1 MRQRPVRHAARDLTT
16 SDGSAPAFRHCRQ
29 RRGAAGIACRCRPRT
44 VPAGTTDLRISAAG
58 TPARLGERR
67 ACRTAGAGGV
77 STSTPARA
85 YLLIDALQWLLGSRG
100 RWRSPQPRIPGASR
114 LDWRCDDAG
123 TAPDHARRAIGP
135 HGITATR
142 DGLQAARS
150 ALAQAC
156 DARSGSASAGAK
168 RKAQPMKAGLYRWWR
183 WAELN
188 RRPKALHPRHYM
200 LSSPL
205 YLAPEQHGAQS
216 ASQNQP
222 ALSSL
227 GLTGS
232 HPMRFRDDDPTQRA
246 RTQAVS
252 GLRP

>member
-77 STSTPARA
+77 SASTPARA

-114 LDWRCDDAG
+114 LDWRYDDAG
-123 TAPDHARRAIGP
+123 TAPDH
-135 HGITATR
+135 
-142 DGLQAARS
+142 ARS

>member
-1 MRQRPVRHAARDLTT
+1 MEAP
-16 SDGSAPAFRHCRQ
+16 PAFRHCRQ

-44 VPAGTTDLRISAAG
+44 VPAGTIDLRISAAG
-58 TPARLGERR
+58 IPARSGERR
-67 ACRTAGAGGV
+67 AGAGGV
-77 STSTPARA
+77 SASTPARA
-85 YLLIDALQWLLGSRG
+85 YLVIETLQWPPGSRG

-123 TAPDHARRAIGP
+123 TAPDHARRAMGP
-135 HGITATR
+135 HGITAAR
-142 DGLQAARS
+142 DGLQAA
-150 ALAQAC
+150 AAQAR
-156 DARSGSASAGAK
+156 DARSRSAPAGAK

-216 ASQNQP
+216 ASRNQP

>member
-183 WAELN
+183 WAERKN
-188 RRPKALHPRHYM
+188 TFSKALICKGKTAFLP
-200 LSSPL
+200 P
-205 YLAPEQHGAQS
+205 
-216 ASQNQP
+216 QND
-222 ALSSL
+222 
-227 GLTGS
+227 T
-232 HPMRFRDDDPTQRA
+232 
-246 RTQAVS
+246 
-252 GLRP
+252 